1 MLRVVSLAAG
11 PLWRQPAASLS
22 TGRADRLREGDCA
35 RVTRLITKDDVR
47 KYGEL
52 VGDHN
57 PVHEEIVHGT
67 FLLGLVSGVMASK
80 VPGPGTVLTSLTA
93 KFVSPCHY
101 PITVEV
107 LVQVGRV
114 RRITTAHFTLLDKDS
129 QKVFVT
135 GEASCYLSKEQL
147 Q

>member
-1 MLRVVSLAAG
+1 MLRVLSLAGGQLA
-11 PLWRQPAASLS
+11 RQPAASLS
-22 TGRADRLREGDCA
+22 TTRADRLREGDCA
-35 RVTRLITKDDVR
+35 RVTRIITREEVR

-67 FLLGLVSGVMASK
+67 FLLGLVSGVMASRL
-80 VPGPGTVLTSLTA
+80 PGPGTVLTGLTA
-93 KFVSPCHY
+93 KFVSPCLY
-101 PITVEV
+101 PSTVEV
-107 LVQVGRV
+107 VVQVGRV

-135 GEASCYLSKEQL
+135 GEANCYLSKEQL